1 MKAADC
7 GREFSNPAN
16 FTVLYILYCLL
27 FIFFT
32 GKKKE
37 TLARA
42 HIHTDLSC
50 ASQRS
55 SVSQIQL
62 ALSIL
67 PTFKSPAGFLNTEQ
81 RYLFTPFVHFLLSCF
96 QKKLQLKIQHMIKA
110 RKWRQHISKCWWVV
124 SAVYIPSLIE
134 SFIPFY
140 RPAVSTLPRYNPEA
154 DTGWVSGEGR
164 EGGRKTSESSSGFLS
179 ILDE

>member
-1 MKAADC
+1 MA
-7 GREFSNPAN
+7 EN
-16 FTVLYILYCLL
+16 FQTLPTSLSCTSCIAYYLYSLQV
-27 FIFFT
+27 
-32 GKKKE
+32 KKKE

-81 RYLFTPFVHFLLSCF
+81 RYLFTPFVHFFVELLP
-96 QKKLQLKIQHMIKA
+96 KKLQLKIQHMIKA
-110 RKWRQHISKCWWVV
+110 RK
-124 SAVYIPSLIE
+124 
-134 SFIPFY
+134 
-140 RPAVSTLPRYNPEA
+140 
-154 DTGWVSGEGR
+154 
-164 EGGRKTSESSSGFLS
+164 
-179 ILDE
+179 